1 MGNIVQNFRLLLSRE
16 EKSQPIC
23 TQIFQRNGG
32 SSEKRRRS
40 SSQKREDITC
50 PAQVSPSSPRL
61 RELQSFG
68 DEEVRQLRPSFFSP
82 TPAKPPIRTPTQP
95 PPPPLPPGEFAARL
109 GGEISTASC
118 GRHLAEVL
126 RENQSLRKLELTFKS
141 PDDKTMEL
149 LCNGLNDPECTV
161 KELKLGGE
169 ILTMSC
175 SRHLAEVL
183 RRNQRLRELELALK
197 NPDAKTMEL
206 LCEGLKHPQCTI
218 EILDLDG
225 ETLTESSSRH
235 LAEVLRKNQGLDA
248 LLLSLK
254 NLDDKPMEEL
264 CEGLKHPECTIEM
277 LHLAGETL
285 TESSSRH
292 LAEVL
297 RKNQRLNV
305 LFLSLKNPDDK
316 AMEVLC
322 EGLKHPECAI
332 ETLELAEEILTE
344 SYSRHFAEAL
354 RRNQRLRELSL
365 SLKNPDDKTMELLC
379 EGLKHPQCTIETL
392 QLDGEILTTSCS
404 RHLAE
409 VFMKNQRLK
418 ELELSRNNCNFRL
431 PV

>member
-1 MGNIVQNFRLLLSRE
+1 MELLCNYS
-16 EKSQPIC
+16 
-23 TQIFQRNGG
+23 
-32 SSEKRRRS
+32 
-40 SSQKREDITC
+40 
-50 PAQVSPSSPRL
+50 
-61 RELQSFG
+61 
-68 DEEVRQLRPSFFSP
+68 
-82 TPAKPPIRTPTQP
+82 TP
-95 PPPPLPPGEFAARL
+95 FRL

-126 RENQSLRKLELTFKS
+126 RENQRLRKLELTFKS

-149 LCNGLNDPECTV
+149 LCDGLNDPECTV

-218 EILDLDG
+218 EILDL
-225 ETLTESSSRH
+225 
-235 LAEVLRKNQGLDA
+235 
-248 LLLSLK
+248 
-254 NLDDKPMEEL
+254 
-264 CEGLKHPECTIEM
+264 
-277 LHLAGETL
+277 AGETL

-332 ETLELAEEILTE
+332 EMLQLAEEILTE
-344 SYSRHFAEAL
+344 SCSRHLAEAL

-392 QLDGEILTTSCS
+392 QLNGKYIIQNGKWKETAMVESPARNQGGVKRLASSESLQS
-404 RHLAE
+404 RKRRRPDH
-409 VFMKNQRLK
+409 FQN
-418 ELELSRNNCNFRL
+418 
-431 PV
+431 P